1 MIMKCLKWILLSIL
15 LALLFGC
22 DRPIA
27 VDSNWIHLSSKN
39 GEIPP
44 PGPSTEQTACLVL
57 DVDKNGVSD
66 FIIGSREKG
75 PSVLWYRRVASRWVK
90 YVIDDQYL
98 RIEAGGAFYDID
110 GDGDLDIVFGGDW
123 KSNKVWWWEN
133 PYPSYNPKVPWV
145 RREIKAS
152 GLGMHHDELFGDFD
166 SDGKAELVFW
176 NQGTRKQ
183 HLTNLSLM

>member
-39 GEIPP
+39 GDIPP

-90 YVIDDQYL
+90 YVIDNQYL

-110 GDGDLDIVFGGDW
+110 GDGDLDIVFAVDMFNEGVDLPNVDTILMLRPTESRILW
-123 KSNKVWWWEN
+123 LQQF
-133 PYPSYNPKVPWV
+133 
-145 RREIKAS
+145 
-152 GLGMHHDELFGDFD
+152 GL
-166 SDGKAELVFW
+166 
-176 NQGTRKQ
+176 
-183 HLTNLSLM
+183 